1 MSLRPLR
8 TWTLTKAPLSP
19 NPVGAGPIPGPALL
33 SLASILQK
41 ISLSIQNCN
50 SLNLSTT
57 CPKQTLKIKSI
68 IDLCYD
74 IIFLSDL
81 RLNNSESV
89 NDVEK
94 IYTAVQVYPKLIQK
108 L

>member
-19 NPVGAGPIPGPALL
+19 NPVGAGPIPGPAIL